1 MVYNLKDPM
10 DVERFNKYVERLL
23 KGGEVVD
30 LKKKE
35 VGRTL
40 KQNSYVHLIIGYFAS
55 QYGCGFDE
63 AKIDFYKRAANR
75 DLFER
80 KEVNAKGVEVTYL
93 RSSADLTEEEMSLS
107 IDRFR
112 YWSASVAS
120 IYLPTKEDSE
130 MQAYA
135 MREIGNVKE
144 FI

>member
-135 MREIGNVKE
+135 MREIDNVKE

>member
-40 KQNSYVHLIIGYFAS
+40 KQNSYVHLIIGYFAA

-135 MREIGNVKE
+135 MREIDNVKE

>member
-130 MQAYA
+130 MQDYA
-135 MREIGNVKE
+135 MREIDNVKE